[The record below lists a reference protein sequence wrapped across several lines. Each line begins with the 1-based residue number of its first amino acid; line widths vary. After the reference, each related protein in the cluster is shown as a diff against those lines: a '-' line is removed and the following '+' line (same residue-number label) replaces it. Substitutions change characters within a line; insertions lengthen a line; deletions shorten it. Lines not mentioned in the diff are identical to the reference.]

1 MLCCYLN
8 LEYSYPSFVASL
20 LDIALFKRKQIKIS
34 AQYIS
39 VVTIA
44 SHLEAI
50 STLTLEYFIR
60 LNQTNEQNEL
70 IHESLQEEIQLYK

>member
-1 MLCCYLN
+1 MHLNLSSYSRQFNTALMLCCLN
-8 LEYSYPSFVASL
+8 VKYSYPSFVASL

-44 SHLEAI
+44 NHLESI

-60 LNQTNEQNEL
+60 LNQTNEQN
-70 IHESLQEEIQLYK
+70 